1 MGLRFM
7 EHILILTDDP
17 DATRDWWVDTLGF
30 TEGEH
35 PDFGFPVHW
44 LCIGDQ
50 DVVHIGQRQQSAHQ
64 ARYLATPDEDAGA
77 ANAAQGAADSTIDH
91 VCFNCEGM
99 ADFIARLDA
108 HGVSYSE
115 RHADGAPLYQLFM
128 REPINGI
135 KVELNFPIAE
145 AVALGRVPGRTSHG
159 ATDIAA

>member
-1 MGLRFM
+1 M

-17 DATRDWWVDTLGF
+17 DGTRDWWVENLGF

-50 DVVHIGQRQQSAHQ
+50 DVIHIGQRQQSAHQ
-64 ARYLATPDEDAGA
+64 ANYLATPDDGEAVDAPAHAG
-77 ANAAQGAADSTIDH
+77 GGTIDH

-99 ADFIARLDA
+99 ADFVERLDA
-108 HGVSYSE
+108 HGVIYSE

-145 AVALGRVPGRTSHG
+145 AHALGRAPGWTSEG
-159 ATDIAA
+159 EAAIAA

>member
-17 DATRDWWVDTLGF
+17 DGTRDWWVDNLGF
-30 TEGEH
+30 TEGDH

-64 ARYLATPDEDAGA
+64 ARYLATPDDAETDGA
-77 ANAAQGAADSTIDH
+77 AAGNGGGTIDH

-99 ADFIARLDA
+99 AEFVERLDSN
-108 HGVSYSE
+108 GITYSE

-145 AVALGRVPGRTSHG
+145 AQALGRVPGWTSDG
-159 ATDIAA
+159 AADRAA